1 MWVENVNYKANKM
14 YKQVCTEFFH
24 LKFFLSYQL
33 SKLYFWVFS
42 FHFFFGGG
50 IQKHFV
56 SECIQNLHMQN
67 KTNNVCFK
75 INQLHP
81 SVTAIFE
88 LLIPIPRQLPGG
100 CVHAFYNIL

>member
-1 MWVENVNYKANKM
+1 M
-14 YKQVCTEFFH
+14 YRIFPLKIFFIISTI
-24 LKFFLSYQL
+24 KIVFWGFFLP
-33 SKLYFWVFS
+33 
-42 FHFFFGGG
+42 FFFGGG
-50 IQKHFV
+50 VQKHFV